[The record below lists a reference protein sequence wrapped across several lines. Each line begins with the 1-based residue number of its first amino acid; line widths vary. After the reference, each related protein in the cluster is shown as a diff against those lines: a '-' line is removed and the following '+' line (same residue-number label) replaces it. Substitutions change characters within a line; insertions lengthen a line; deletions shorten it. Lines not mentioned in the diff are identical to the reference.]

1 MTPNLNCQHFLAKQ
15 FHDDD
20 LLIVKASN
28 EAFKVITKWKYI
40 NGLSYLNKEM
50 KREANCMLQKTLFTY
65 IDNHELLDSEDFF
78 KHSLLN

>member
-20 LLIVKASN
+20 LSVVKASI
-28 EAFKVITKWKYI
+28 EAFQVINKWRYI

-65 IDNHELLDSEDFF
+65 IDNHEVLNSEGFF
-78 KHSLLN
+78 QESLHN